1 MHKFSIHHKDAGP
14 IAPLQHDV
22 EVVVGYLRGKGA
34 GVRFK
39 RGKLQNNIGRKIQ
52 QFWNKDLIWGYSK
65 QGLDMKQRVFK
76 IGLMVYLVFPKYKL
90 QLRI

>member
-1 MHKFSIHHKDAGP
+1 MHEFSIHHKDVGP

-52 QFWNKDLIWGYSK
+52 QFWNKDLI
-65 QGLDMKQRVFK
+65 
-76 IGLMVYLVFPKYKL
+76 
-90 QLRI
+90 